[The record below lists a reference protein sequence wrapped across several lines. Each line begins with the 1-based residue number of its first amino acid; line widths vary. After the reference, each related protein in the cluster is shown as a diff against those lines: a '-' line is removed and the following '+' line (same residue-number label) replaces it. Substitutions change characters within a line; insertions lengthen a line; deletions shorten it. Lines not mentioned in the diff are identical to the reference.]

1 MARPKPGDPAPSF
14 ELLDQD
20 GQRVRLAAYR
30 GRKVLLVVQAWYK
43 VKPDQTVP
51 KAREALAGMS

>member
-1 MARPKPGDPAPSF
+1 
-14 ELLDQD
+14 
-20 GQRVRLAAYR
+20 
-30 GRKVLLVVQAWYK
+30 VLLVVQAWYK